1 VPASSSS
8 PSSSAASSALSS
20 SSTAVVPDA
29 RRIVVL
35 NAHPA
40 AASFSA
46 GLADAYEH
54 GAVAAGHVVRRHN
67 LHEMAFDDDF
77 GQASFK
83 GARPLEP
90 SLLAFMESLHWSQQI
105 VLVTPMWWGGLPAR
119 AKGLF
124 DRAFLPGTAFD
135 PRQKTMGLPKP
146 LLAGRGARL
155 ILTSDTPWWAFSL
168 LYRSAVRHQV
178 ANQIF
183 GYVGVKPTRFTH
195 LSPVEHSTPEI
206 RAGWLRDVGALGRR
220 GI

>member
-1 VPASSSS
+1 MV
-8 PSSSAASSALSS
+8 
-20 SSTAVVPDA
+20 
-29 RRIVVL
+29 

-40 AASFSA
+40 VTSFSGA
-46 GLADAYEH
+46 LADAYEQ

-77 GQASFK
+77 GQAGFR
-83 GARPLEP
+83 GAKPLEP

-135 PRQKTMGLPKP
+135 PRHKTMGLPKP

-178 ANQIF
+178 TNQIF

-206 RAGWLRDVGALGRR
+206 RAGWLRDIGALGGK